1 MRVGV
6 IPARGG
12 SKRIPR
18 KNIREFGGKPIIA
31 WSIEALML
39 SSTVDMILVSTD
51 DDEIANIALAYG
63 AEVPF
68 IRPKEISDDYSTTG
82 DVMKHAV
89 QWLIDEHGRE
99 SIEEVCCMYATA
111 PFTSERDLKVGLKT
125 LVDGNLDYVFTAV
138 VYGFPLARSLEFDD
152 QGYVR
157 PKFPEKI
164 NMRPQDLEVL
174 FHDAAQFY
182 WGRADSWLHHLPIFS
197 SKSVPLILP
206 QYRVQDIDNFE
217 DWKRAELMFKLILLD
232 NG

>member
-1 MRVGV
+1 M

-18 KNIREFGGKPIIA
+18 KNIREFFGKPIIA
-31 WSIEALML
+31 WSIEALKL

-51 DDEIANIALAYG
+51 DAEIANIAISYG

-68 IRPKEISDDYSTTG
+68 IRPKEISDDFSTTS
-82 DVMKHAV
+82 DVMKHAA
-89 QWLIDEHGRE
+89 QWLINEYEHE
-99 SIEEVCCMYATA
+99 TIKELCCMYATA
-111 PFTSERDLKVGLKT
+111 PFVSGEDLKEGLKI
-125 LVDGNLDYVFTAV
+125 LVDRNLDYVFTAAA
-138 VYGFPLARSLEFDD
+138 YSFPVARSLELDD
-152 QGYVR
+152 KGYVR

-164 NMRPQDLEVL
+164 NMRSQDLDVS

-182 WGRADSWLHHLPIFS
+182 WGKADSWLHHLPIFS

-217 DWKRAELMFKLILLD
+217 DWKRAEIMFKLISD
-232 NG
+232 GRD